1 LQVSAFLSSLIYLIS
16 TALLYPV
23 LILLSLLTFWVL
35 LRAGAFFAEWLER
48 SRLQEASIERAV
60 SLITGDA
67 IDDLY
72 SHPVRDFYKA
82 LRALVSAGRIM
93 VGLEVEHLLQN
104 RTLALW
110 KSLDA
115 LQMVVRVG
123 PGLGLIGTLIPM
135 GTGLA
140 ALGQGDIGRLSSDL
154 VIAFTTTVV
163 GMAQGILAYFF
174 YTVKKRWVEQ
184 DIRNLEFVTEVL
196 MNSRKEPE
204 ADEIHETEKS
214 HRYRFAG

>member
-1 LQVSAFLSSLIYLIS
+1 MQVSAFLSSLIYLIS
-16 TALLYPV
+16 SALLYPV

-48 SRLQEASIERAV
+48 SRLQEAPIERAV
-60 SLITGDA
+60 SLITGGA
-67 IDDLY
+67 IDALY
-72 SHPVRDFYKA
+72 PHPVRDFYKA
-82 LRALVSAGRIM
+82 LLSLVSAGRIM

-110 KSLDA
+110 KSLDG

-163 GMAQGILAYFF
+163 GMAQGMLAYFF

-196 MNSRKEPE
+196 MNSKKEPE
-204 ADEIHETEKS
+204 ADDIHETEKS
-214 HRYRFAG
+214 HRYWFGR